1 MFTGRIEEI
10 LSLGTARSEILHPS
24 GALTGVDLNTIAFQK
39 AAAVMADLD
48 PDKMTNKF
56 PELRNFVRKI

>member
-1 MFTGRIEEI
+1 M
-10 LSLGTARSEILHPS
+10 
-24 GALTGVDLNTIAFQK
+24 NTIAFQK

-56 PELRNFVRKI
+56 PELRNFIKKM